1 MRNVKEL
8 FGKHKILLKQ
18 FKKKMQKSNKQKSKK
33 EVICLKEK
41 ESLDSKLLEL
51 KIESLRIK
59 REHTLTVFYQSLFI
73 YSSFMFVA
81 VIGFVNKYLNSSALS
96 ILLLI
101 AILSLIV
108 GVVPYTIM
116 ILKEEKEILKLYN
129 ELAKKIPK

>member
-1 MRNVKEL
+1 LRNVKEL

>member
-1 MRNVKEL
+1 LRDCKEL
-8 FGKHKILLKQ
+8 SGKHKVLLIEY
-18 FKKKMQKSNKQKSKK
+18 KKNLKNKQAKKSKK

-41 ESLDSKLLEL
+41 ESQDSRLLEL

-81 VIGFVNKYLNSSALS
+81 VIGFINRYLNSSALS

-101 AILSLIV
+101 AIFSLII
-108 GVVPYTIM
+108 GIIPYTMM
-116 ILKEEKEILKLYN
+116 ILKEEKELARLYN
-129 ELAKKIPK
+129 ELEKKISK

>member
-1 MRNVKEL
+1 
-8 FGKHKILLKQ
+8 
-18 FKKKMQKSNKQKSKK
+18 MQKSNKQKSKK
-33 EVICLKEK
+33 EVIYLKEK

-81 VIGFVNKYLNSSALS
+81 VIGFVNRYLNSSALS